1 VIDGMG
7 WVTCVIFIL
16 TYAGLALGKMP
27 GLRMDRAGIAF
38 VGSTLMLITGVLSL
52 DQAVSTESIDFKTL
66 FLLFGMMVVVGVL
79 RLSGFF
85 ERLTSLA
92 L

>member
-1 VIDGMG
+1 MNGMG

-16 TYAGLALGKMP
+16 TYAGLALGNVP

-38 VGSTLMLITGVLSL
+38 VGATLMLITGVLSL

-66 FLLFGMMVVVGVL
+66 F
-79 RLSGFF
+79 SC
-85 ERLTSLA
+85 LA
-92 L
+92 